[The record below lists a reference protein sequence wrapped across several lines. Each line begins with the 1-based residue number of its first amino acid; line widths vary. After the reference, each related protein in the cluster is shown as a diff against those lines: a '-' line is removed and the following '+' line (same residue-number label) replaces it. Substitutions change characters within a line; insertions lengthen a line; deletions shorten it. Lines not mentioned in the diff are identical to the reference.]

1 MNDCVLA
8 LMLKKKIPL
17 TQRSYIELAY
27 IGDKHS
33 IEELGVEEM
42 QFFLLV
48 GDILRFWVEFFRPVG
63 KMNLSFEAVI
73 TAVAL
78 CTAAELAVDDHL
90 GLIHFVPFI
99 PHHLCGSN
107 A

>member
-33 IEELGVEEM
+33 IEELGVEEIAV
-42 QFFLLV
+42 FSASRRHTT
-48 GDILRFWVEFFRPVG
+48 ILGRVLPPSREDEPEF
-63 KMNLSFEAVI
+63 
-73 TAVAL
+73 
-78 CTAAELAVDDHL
+78 
-90 GLIHFVPFI
+90 
-99 PHHLCGSN
+99 
-107 A
+107 